1 MSPST
6 ALFRFYRPIILW
18 FAAILVAV
26 EVIAVT
32 AICLSVELRFSFWL
46 IVAGSAAK
54 YWVLVVGIMLV
65 AMNLRQFVSN
75 GVTRH
80 EFLRGVA
87 TFMAAVAIGFAVV
100 VVAGHGLES
109 LVVGAAG
116 SRDPA
121 YPVLTAGEA
130 LGEFGRVLPQALAW
144 GVSGLLI
151 AVGFYRFKAW
161 IGLVVMVLGAVPAGV
176 AGSLLS
182 IPETGIG
189 AAPVPYP
196 AALALSLL
204 ATGLAAAAF
213 QRVMSDVPIRRTAG

>member
-1 MSPST
+1 MSVRS

-18 FAAILVAV
+18 FGAILVTV

-32 AICLSVELRFSFWL
+32 AICLSIDLRFSFWL

-87 TFMAAVAIGFAVV
+87 VFLAIVAVAFGAVV
-100 VVAGHGLES
+100 VVGHGLES
-109 LVVGAAG
+109 LVVGAIG
-116 SRDPA
+116 RRDPA

-130 LGEFGRVLPQALAW
+130 LGEVGRVVPQALAW
-144 GVSGLLI
+144 GVSGALI
-151 AVGFYRFKAW
+151 AAGFYRFRPW
-161 IGLVVMVLGAVPAGV
+161 IGLVVMLVGVL
-176 AGSLLS
+176 
-182 IPETGIG
+182 
-189 AAPVPYP
+189 P
-196 AALALSLL
+196 AALAEGMLPVEETGVTAGGPPYLLGVL
-204 ATGLAAAAF
+204 ATLAATAVAAVVF
-213 QRVMSDVPIRRTAG
+213 RRVMSDVPIRRTAG